1 MYCIICGQRIHR
13 TAFVNWSCQYWSF
26 LNIFFNRFSQV
37 EKGGV
42 TPYCLYCDSLTVI
55 YHISSNRRRTLAAP
69 LITRIEV
76 SVPPKSAA
84 PLQQASQQLMQH
96 FSEKLSNF
104 NSSKTKIHINSYI
117 HLNNETIVDI
127 MMFSFAVFFF
137 GFEVFYVSISLLKR
151 TKTKFWNLIW
161 CISLTFK

>member
-1 MYCIICGQRIHR
+1 M
-13 TAFVNWSCQYWSF
+13 
-26 LNIFFNRFSQV
+26 

-127 MMFSFAVFFF
+127 MMFSFVVFFF

-151 TKTKFWNLIW
+151 TKTKF
-161 CISLTFK
+161 